1 MIVAKGKAMS
11 MKKLSDQFYV
21 GPQIEIDDI
30 EDIQISG
37 IKSIICLRPDGEGAD
52 QPPFDALKSQAATLG
67 LTSHYLPIVPCQISE
82 DQIAEFAD
90 MVANSPVFAYCRSG
104 LRATALWALHRA
116 QTGQSVDEILT
127 AAKSAGHD
135 LTALVPRLS
144 AAAL

>member
-1 MIVAKGKAMS
+1 MS

-52 QPPFDALKSQAATLG
+52 QPSFDTLKSQAATLG
-67 LTSHYLPIVPCQISE
+67 LTSHYLPIVPGQISE

-90 MVANSPVFAYCRSG
+90 MVQKAG
-104 LRATALWALHRA
+104 LIWV
-116 QTGQSVDEILT
+116 G
-127 AAKSAGHD
+127 
-135 LTALVPRLS
+135 PR
-144 AAAL
+144 

>member
-1 MIVAKGKAMS
+1 MS
-11 MKKLSDQFYV
+11 MKKLSDQFYI

-67 LTSHYLPIVPCQISE
+67 LTSHYLPIVPGQISE
-82 DQIAEFAD
+82 DQIAKFAD
-90 MVANSPVFAYCRSG
+90 MVANSPGPVFAYCRSG

>member
-1 MIVAKGKAMS
+1 MS

-37 IKSIICLRPDGEGAD
+37 IKSVICLRPDGEGAD
-52 QPPFDALKSQAATLG
+52 QPAFDNLKTQAATLK
-67 LTSHYLPIVPCQISE
+67 LAAHYLPIIPGQISE
-82 DQIAEFAD
+82 EQIAEFAD
-90 MVANSPVFAYCRSG
+90 MVRKSTGPIFAYCLSG
-104 LRATALWALHRA
+104 MRATALWALHQA
-116 QTGQSVDEILT
+116 QIGQSVDEILA

-135 LTALVPRLS
+135 LTALAPRLS

>member
-1 MIVAKGKAMS
+1 MA
-11 MKKLSDQFYV
+11 
-21 GPQIEIDDI
+21 
-30 EDIQISG
+30 
-37 IKSIICLRPDGEGAD
+37 RGAD

-67 LTSHYLPIVPCQISE
+67 LTSHYLPIVPGQISE

-90 MVANSPVFAYCRSG
+90 MVANSPGPIFAYCRSG

-116 QTGQSVDEILT
+116 QTGQSVDESLA

>member
-1 MIVAKGKAMS
+1 MS

-37 IKSIICLRPDGEGAD
+37 IKSVICLRPDGAGPD
-52 QPPFDALKSQAATLG
+52 QPAFDTLKTQAATLE
-67 LTSHYLPIVPCQISE
+67 LAAHYLPIIPGQISE
-82 DQIAEFAD
+82 EQIAEFAD
-90 MVANSPVFAYCRSG
+90 MVSKSTGPIFAYCRSG
-104 LRATALWALHRA
+104 MRATALWALHQA
-116 QTGQSVDEILT
+116 QIGQSVDEILA

-135 LTALVPRLS
+135 LTALTPRLS